1 MSLLQAGEH
10 RRLDLSR
17 RETSVQASIMRPVI
31 TLEPSYTP
39 TAAVSSYN
47 NPSASG

>member
-17 RETSVQASIMRPVI
+17 RETSVQRVDHAS
-31 TLEPSYTP
+31 SDH
-39 TAAVSSYN
+39 A
-47 NPSASG
+47 